1 MKRYLKNTRLQMHE
15 ENEREKI
22 AKLKKIDILKKSDI
36 FGEIAILT
44 SLKRTCTIIA
54 DSYMMVQ
61 YMTKNQVLELQ
72 EKAPNIYNS
81 LRENLNQ
88 DDDDDLEKRF

>member
-1 MKRYLKNTRLQMHE
+1 MHE

-88 DDDDDLEKRF
+88 YDDDDLEKRF

>member
-1 MKRYLKNTRLQMHE
+1 MHE

-81 LRENLNQ
+81 LRENLN
-88 DDDDDLEKRF
+88 